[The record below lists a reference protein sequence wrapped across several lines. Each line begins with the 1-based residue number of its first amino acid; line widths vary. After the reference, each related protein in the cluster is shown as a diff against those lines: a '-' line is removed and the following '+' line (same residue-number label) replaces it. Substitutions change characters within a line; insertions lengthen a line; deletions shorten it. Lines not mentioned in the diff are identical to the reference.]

1 MPSKEVAKRVL
12 HNPVVIKEH
21 SAQARSPQKHYC
33 TLVVNQEG
41 GEATTTQSTISVL
54 SYQAAL
60 HMQAFFSCSLHGE
73 VVAFGNTCALSPQA
87 NLLDIGI
94 CQAQKRS
101 GVLLVCL
108 LVMLDSL

>member
-12 HNPVVIKEH
+12 HNTVVIKEH

-41 GEATTTQSTISVL
+41 GEATTTQSTINLCIFSC
-54 SYQAAL
+54 
-60 HMQAFFSCSLHGE
+60 MQAFFSCSLHGE
-73 VVAFGNTCALSPQA
+73 VVAFGNTHALSPQA
-87 NLLDIGI
+87 SLLDIGI

-101 GVLLVCL
+101 GVSLVCL
-108 LVMLDSL
+108 LVVLDFL